1 MNSKVAIVKC
11 DSYESSLVCEAV
23 SKSIDLL
30 GGINNFIRP
39 GSRVLVKPNLL
50 SANDPQDGITTHPEV
65 VRAVLRVL
73 KGINCKIFVG
83 DSPNILGR
91 RPEKVDEV
99 YEKTGMSEVCR
110 QEGVELVKFD
120 NQRWKSKFP
129 LTSWLDECDYLVNVP
144 KFKTHQ
150 LTLLTGAIKNLFGLI
165 PGTYKIEL
173 HKNNFNSQ
181 IFSDMLV
188 DLFQEARPALNIID
202 GILAMEGEGPGTSG
216 KLRNSDLIL
225 ASGDAVAVDA
235 VLAEIMGVDPL
246 EVLTNKE
253 AAKRNLGTARLKDIT
268 IVGENLNNAIKEPF
282 LLPSASLKRKLCN
295 PLVRLAFKFIKFYP
309 YAIHKKCTRCSACVQ
324 ICPEKVISLRNNRI
338 HFDHKGCI
346 SCFCCQ
352 EVCPSDAIKVIKS
365 LLARFLG

>member
-1 MNSKVAIVKC
+1 MNSKVAIVSC
-11 DSYESSLVCEAV
+11 GNYESFRVCEAV
-23 SKSIDLL
+23 RKSIDLL
-30 GGINNFIRP
+30 GGINNFIKP
-39 GSRVLVKPNLL
+39 GSKVLVKPNLL

-65 VRAVLRVL
+65 VRGAIRLL

-83 DSPNILGR
+83 DSPNILGS
-91 RPEKVDEV
+91 RPEKVNEV
-99 YEKTGMSEVCR
+99 YEKTGMKDICQ

-120 NQRWKSKFP
+120 NQRWRKNFP

-181 IFSDMLV
+181 NFSDMLV
-188 DLFQEARPALNIID
+188 DLFQEASPVLNIID

-216 KLRNSDLIL
+216 KLRNPDLIL

-235 VLAEIMGVDPL
+235 VLAKIMGVEPL

-253 AAKRNLGTARLKDIT
+253 ASKRHLGRAELKDIT
-268 IVGENLNNAIKEPF
+268 IVGENLIGVIKEPF
-282 LLPSASLKRKLCN
+282 LLPTASLKSKLSS
-295 PLVRLAFKFIKFYP
+295 PLVRFAFKFIKFYP

-324 ICPEKVISLRNNRI
+324 ICPEKVISLKDNRI

-352 EVCPSDAIKVIKS
+352 EVCPSNSIRVKKS
-365 LLARFLG
+365 LLAKFLG